1 MKAYDMSRH
10 QRVIG
15 TDGRISGTWV
25 VLSAK
30 SGEVLIKPHEVTIYD
45 ETRTYG
51 RVLWPDSLTA
61 WVRDGEVH
69 VPKHMIRDETRF
81 EVEDA
86 WGELIKLLELIAQ
99 AFFDGPRAPETVSA
113 DSSNGDD
120 RG

>member
-51 RVLWPDSLTA
+51 RLLRPDSLTA
-61 WVRDGEVH
+61 WVRDGEVD
-69 VPKHMIRDETRF
+69 VPKHMIREETRF

-86 WGELIKLLELIAQ
+86 WDELIELLTLIAK
-99 AFFDGPRAPETVSA
+99 AFFDGPRAPESGSA
-113 DSSNGDD
+113 DSQEAD